1 MHWKCISTAWEMNK
15 TGGGIKG
22 MENKQPKRR
31 IRARLPLMARMLNN
45 RTGIGFKAGREDKQA
60 LYERTLTPAKLPPAL
75 ADNPSDCG
83 AIFRHAFR
91 HESSSRVP
99 LPALRL
105 ADRRGPRRE
114 P

>member
-1 MHWKCISTAWEMNK
+1 MNK

-31 IRARLPLMARMLNN
+31 IRARLPLMACMLNN
-45 RTGIGFKAGREDKQA
+45 RTEIGFKVGQGNART
-60 LYERTLTPAKLPPAL
+60 LHERTLTPAKLPHTL
-75 ADNPSDCG
+75 TDNPSGCG

-105 ADRRGPRRE
+105 ADRREPRRE

>member
-1 MHWKCISTAWEMNK
+1 MFA
-15 TGGGIKG
+15 
-22 MENKQPKRR
+22 
-31 IRARLPLMARMLNN
+31 
-45 RTGIGFKAGREDKQA
+45 FKAGREDEQA

-83 AIFRHAFR
+83 AIFPHAFR

-99 LPALRL
+99 LPVLRL
-105 ADRRGPRRE
+105 ADRREPRRE